1 MSVHSRPGN
10 LTDVQRKERL
20 KRNAK
25 RSYGANQPK
34 RVVKS
39 KANRDEVWK
48 ITDLGIQLGD
58 TVAPVLAPAKHWVNL
73 NSWQA
78 GMPTFEVLIP
88 PDAQPS
94 IDTFFSFVVYLLPVA
109 SWPDGSTK
117 SRWITE
123 VAIRTPPLT
132 LTSFPYRRLVVDV
145 GWLVLADSFSHLLRK
160 TQIDRK
166 CGR

>member
-117 SRWITE
+117 SRLITE
-123 VAIRTPPLT
+123 VAIRTPPDSHVFSMAALGC
-132 LTSFPYRRLVVDV
+132 RRRV
-145 GWLVLADSFSHLLRK
+145 ADSFSHLLRK
-160 TQIDRK
+160 TQIHRK